1 MGQPPDYPGT
11 PSEPHGGNENPPDY
25 PPPPGYD
32 APPPPPPP
40 GYGTPPPPPP
50 GYGTPPPPPPG
61 YGTPP
66 PPPPPGYGPPPP
78 GYGPP
83 PPGYGP
89 PPPGYGAPP
98 PGYRA
103 PPPPPPGYGPPPGG
117 YGPPGPP
124 GPPPQGYNPAG
135 GPPPPPPGY
144 GPPGGPP
151 APAGYPPQPG
161 YGVAP
166 GGPTTPQFSVGGAI
180 SWAWNKFTQNAVALI
195 VAVVAYGVVLTI
207 LGLVAVF
214 VPPALGNHTSS
225 TYTDSYGNTVESV
238 NVTFGAASIIVMV
251 LAYLLLFVVGVY
263 THAGL
268 LSGSLDIAD
277 GKPVTIGSFFKPRNL
292 GRVFLTA
299 LLVAVGV
306 WIGTILFIIPGL
318 IFAFLAQFAI
328 PFVVDRSLSPVD
340 SVKASI
346 ATARSNLGGAL
357 LSFLV
362 QYAAILIGELLC
374 GIGLIVAFPVAVLIS
389 VYTYRKLSGGR
400 VVPLEQPGY
409 QPGPP
414 PGIPPG
420 QQPA

>member
-11 PSEPHGGNENPPDY
+11 PSEPHGSDENPPDY
-25 PPPPGYD
+25 
-32 APPPPPPP
+32 PPPP

-50 GYGTPPPPPPG
+50 PGYGAPPPPPPG
-61 YGTPP
+61 YGPP
-66 PPPPPGYGPPPP
+66 PPGYGPPPPGYGPPPPGYGPPPPGYGPPPPGYGPPPP

-98 PGYRA
+98 P
-103 PPPPPPGYGPPPGG
+103 PPPGYGPPPGG

-124 GPPPQGYNPAG
+124 GPPPQGYNPPG
-135 GPPPPPPGY
+135 GPPPPPP
-144 GPPGGPP
+144 
-151 APAGYPPQPG
+151 GYPPQPG

-166 GGPTTPQFSVGGAI
+166 GGPTTPQFSVGAAI
-180 SWAWNKFTQNAVALI
+180 SWAWNKFTQNAMALT

-207 LGLVAVF
+207 LGLVAGF
-214 VPPALGNHTSS
+214 VPVALGNHSSS
-225 TYTDSYGNTVESV
+225 TSTDSYGNTAESV

-251 LAYLLLFVVGVY
+251 LAYLLIFVAGVY

-299 LLVAVGV
+299 LLIAVGV
-306 WIGTILFIIPGL
+306 WIGTILLIIPGL

-328 PFVVDRSLSPVD
+328 PFVIDRSLSPVD
-340 SVKASI
+340 SLKASI
-346 ATARSNLGGAL
+346 ATARSNVGGAL

-374 GIGLIVAFPVAVLIS
+374 GVGLIVAFPVAVLIS